1 MKKSPL
7 EVWLDEARAEE
18 RINTLTDLVKKGLL
32 SVKIAAEQANM
43 TEKEFNK
50 KMKATLV

>member
-7 EVWLDEARAEE
+7 DIWLDEARAEGKMNNL
-18 RINTLTDLVKKGLL
+18 IDLVQKGLL

-50 KMKATLV
+50 EMKAALA